1 MSATATVSLLK
12 QRIHEA
18 LVKSNRSVLLVV
30 GSGVSIA
37 ATRNAPAA
45 SWGGLLRLGIARC
58 EQVAE
63 SWRTRRF
70 DAAGALG
77 QLSTG
82 KVADWIDVATSVE
95 KTLGAPDG
103 TAYRDWLRDVFDPQ
117 ALQPTQPDIL
127 HALGALGVPLATTNY
142 DGLLEFALGLQGMTW
157 RNHGLVDQLL
167 SGSYPGDA
175 VLHLH
180 GHFSSPQSVILGASS
195 YAKLLSD
202 KRAQSTLRHLLQSRD
217 LIFVGLGGGLDDP
230 NFGALIDWANEVTLP
245 ESRYHFLLLREA
257 DAPVWQAKLA
267 LDCRIHVLSYGKNY
281 SDLLPFLRSL
291 VTPLN
296 PATGAVIP
304 SSRLA
309 PAWVEESA
317 AAQVP
322 VSRFLVRRAFFD
334 TLRTDSDADAFCQD
348 HFFETYQQFS
358 AGMDRQR
365 KVNILLKR
373 ENPEEVFSVLRTY
386 QGRQVSQPL
395 PPTIAPAPPPT
406 GDEPKDAK
414 QALWRALL
422 RLDRI
427 KQWKE
432 LVTSVSDP
440 SAGNQL
446 VLLAGKWDQNV
457 ALFVRRIEEHLSEHV
472 PTCQVV
478 EVPLCL
484 SSDPAKTGARWG
496 IHLHEVLAS
505 KLGIREGET
514 GARLG
519 RATQNGPLVLVLI
532 ALPNPL
538 QPLSDLTPEQQAGL
552 GQFVS
557 DILPKHLAENRR
569 VTVLLPLEYRHEQT
583 SLLPWARQL
592 AQSKWNE
599 WPLCAS
605 ELDKLTLPTWEEVA
619 DYLRRYP
626 ARLPLPTLLP
636 KVEKLYQELCQPGV
650 SFERLA
656 TEIDKIILLHG

>member
-1 MSATATVSLLK
+1 MSVKATVSLLK
-12 QRIHEA
+12 TRIHEA
-18 LVKSNRSVLLVV
+18 LVKRDRSVLVVV

-37 ATRNAPAA
+37 ATGNAPAA
-45 SWGGLLRLGIARC
+45 SWGGLLKLGIARC
-58 EQVAE
+58 EQVAA
-63 SWRTRRF
+63 SSRTRRF
-70 DAAGALG
+70 DAAGALAK
-77 QLSTG
+77 LSSG
-82 KVADWIDVATSVE
+82 KVADWIEVATSVE
-95 KTLGAPDG
+95 KTLGAPES
-103 TAYRDWLRDVFDPQ
+103 TAYRDWLRDAFDPQ
-117 ALQPTQPDIL
+117 TLQPTQPDIL

-142 DGLLEFALGLQGMTW
+142 DGLIEYTLRLQPMTW
-157 RNHGLVDQLL
+157 RSHGLVDQLL

-195 YAKLLSD
+195 YAKLLAD

-257 DAPVWQAKLA
+257 ETPVWHAKLA
-267 LDCRIHVLSYGKNY
+267 LDSRIHVLSYGQNY
-281 SDLLPFLRSL
+281 SDLIPFLRSL
-291 VTPLN
+291 VTPHN
-296 PATGAVIP
+296 PATGASLP
-304 SSRLA
+304 SARLA

-317 AAQVP
+317 VAQVP

-334 TLRTDSDADAFCQD
+334 TLRTDSDADAFCED

-358 AGMDRQR
+358 EGMDRQR
-365 KVNILLKR
+365 KVNILLER

-446 VLLAGKWDQNV
+446 VLLGATWDQNL

-472 PTCQVV
+472 PTCRVV
-478 EVPLCL
+478 EVPLQL

-505 KLGIREGET
+505 KLGIREGKT
-514 GARLG
+514 GTRVAQ
-519 RATQNGPLVLVLI
+519 ATKDGPLVIVLT

-538 QPLSDLTPEQQAGL
+538 QPLSDLTAEQQAGL
-552 GQFVS
+552 GEFLS
-557 DILPKHLAENRR
+557 DKLPAHLAANRR
-569 VTVLLPLEYRHEQT
+569 VTVLLPLEYRQEET
-583 SLLPWARQL
+583 SLLPWARQIAL
-592 AQSKWNE
+592 SKWNAF
-599 WPLCAS
+599 PLVSS
-605 ELDKLTLPTWEEVA
+605 ELAKLTLPTWEEVE

-626 ARLPLPTLLP
+626 ERLPLATLLP
-636 KVEKLYQELCQPGV
+636 KVKQLYQEVCQPGIN
-650 SFERLA
+650 FERLA
-656 TEIDKIILLHG
+656 TEIDRIIQHHR

>member
-1 MSATATVSLLK
+1 MSVKATVSLLK
-12 QRIHEA
+12 TRIHEA
-18 LVKSNRSVLLVV
+18 LVKRDRSVLVVV

-37 ATRNAPAA
+37 ATGNAPAA
-45 SWGGLLRLGIARC
+45 SWGGLLRLGISRC
-58 EQVAE
+58 EQVAGNG
-63 SWRTRRF
+63 RTRRF
-70 DAAGALG
+70 DAAGALAK
-77 QLSTG
+77 LSSG

-95 KTLGAPDG
+95 KALSAPES
-103 TAYRDWLRDVFDPQ
+103 TAYRDWLRDAFDPQ
-117 ALQPTQPDIL
+117 TLQPTQPDIL

-142 DGLLEFALGLQGMTW
+142 DGLIEYALRLQPMTW
-157 RNHGLVDQLL
+157 RSHGLVDQLL

-195 YAKLLSD
+195 YAKLLAD
-202 KRAQSTLRHLLQSRD
+202 KRAQNTLRHLLQSRD

-257 DAPVWQAKLA
+257 ETPVWHAKLA
-267 LDCRIHVLSYGKNY
+267 LDSRIHVLSYGQNY
-281 SDLLPFLRSL
+281 ADLMPFLRSL
-291 VTPLN
+291 VTPQN
-296 PATGAVIP
+296 PATGASLP
-304 SSRLA
+304 SARLA

-317 AAQVP
+317 VAQVP

-358 AGMDRQR
+358 EGMDRQR
-365 KVNILLKR
+365 KVNILLER

-386 QGRQVSQPL
+386 QGRRV
-395 PPTIAPAPPPT
+395 PPPPPPPPPT

-446 VLLAGKWDQNV
+446 VLLGATWDQNL

-472 PTCQVV
+472 PTCRVV
-478 EVPLCL
+478 EVPLQL

-496 IHLHEVLAS
+496 IHLQEVLAS
-505 KLGIREGET
+505 KLGIREGDT
-514 GARLG
+514 GTRLA
-519 RATQNGPLVLVLI
+519 RATKDGPLVIVLT
-532 ALPNPL
+532 ALLNPL
-538 QPLSDLTPEQQAGL
+538 QPLSDLTTEQQAGL
-552 GQFVS
+552 GQFLS
-557 DILPKHLAENRR
+557 DKLPAHLAANRR
-569 VTVLLPLEYRHEQT
+569 VTVLLPLEYRQEET
-583 SLLPWARQL
+583 SLLPWARQIAL
-592 AQSKWNE
+592 SKWNAF
-599 WPLCAS
+599 PLVSS
-605 ELDKLTLPTWEEVA
+605 ELAKLTLPTWEEVE

-626 ARLPLPTLLP
+626 VKLPLQTLLP
-636 KVEKLYQELCQPGV
+636 KVKQLYQEVCQPGIN
-650 SFERLA
+650 FERLA
-656 TEIDKIILLHG
+656 TEIDRIIQHHR

>member
-1 MSATATVSLLK
+1 MSVKATVSLLK

-18 LVKSNRSVLLVV
+18 LVKRDRSVLVVV

-37 ATRNAPAA
+37 ATGNAPAA
-45 SWGGLLRLGIARC
+45 SWGGLLKLGIARC
-58 EQVAE
+58 EQVPA
-63 SWRTRRF
+63 SRRTRRF
-70 DAAGALG
+70 DAAGALAK
-77 QLSTG
+77 LSSG
-82 KVADWIDVATSVE
+82 KVADWIEVATSVE
-95 KTLGAPDG
+95 KALGAPEG
-103 TAYRDWLRDVFDPQ
+103 TAYRDWLRDAFDPQ
-117 ALQPTQPDIL
+117 TLQPTQPDIL

-142 DGLLEFALGLQGMTW
+142 DGLIEYTLRLQPMTW
-157 RNHGLVDQLL
+157 RSHGLVDQLL

-195 YAKLLSD
+195 YAKLLAD

-257 DAPVWQAKLA
+257 ETPVWHAKLA
-267 LDCRIHVLSYGKNY
+267 LDCRIHVLSYGQNY
-281 SDLLPFLRSL
+281 SDLTPFLRSL
-291 VTPLN
+291 VTPQN
-296 PATGAVIP
+296 PATSSSLPAV
-304 SSRLA
+304 RMA

-317 AAQVP
+317 IAQVP

-334 TLRTDSDADAFCQD
+334 TLRTDSDADAFCED

-358 AGMDRQR
+358 EGMDRQR
-365 KVNILLKR
+365 KVNILLER

-395 PPTIAPAPPPT
+395 PPTLAPAPPLT

-422 RLDRI
+422 RLDWG

-440 SAGNQL
+440 RAGNQL
-446 VLLAGKWDQNV
+446 VLLAGTWDQNL

-472 PTCQVV
+472 PTCRMV
-478 EVPLCL
+478 EVPLLL
-484 SSDPAKTGARWG
+484 SAESAKTGARWG

-505 KLGIREGET
+505 KLGIRVGDT
-514 GARLG
+514 RARLD
-519 RATQNGPLVLVLI
+519 RATKDGPLVIVLT

-538 QPLSDLTPEQQAGL
+538 QPLSELTREQQAGL
-552 GQFVS
+552 GQFLS
-557 DILPKHLAENRR
+557 NILPTHLAEIRR
-569 VTVLLPLEYRHEQT
+569 VTVLLPLEYRQEQT
-583 SLLPWARQL
+583 SLLPWARQIAL
-592 AQSKWNE
+592 SKWNAF
-599 WPLCAS
+599 PLCSS
-605 ELDKLTLPTWEEVA
+605 ELAKLTLPTWEEVE

-626 ARLPLPTLLP
+626 AKLPLQTLLP
-636 KVEKLYQELCQPGV
+636 KVEKLYKELCQPGV